1 MKSHEPKQELKHI
14 YLDKNNLYRYVMSKF
29 LPTSGFKDYDSNKY
43 SSKSPKGCVLYIKEK
58 KLSTYQLEF
67 SHLDNIPIGNH
78 KKLELYFF

>member
-1 MKSHEPKQELKHI
+1 
-14 YLDKNNLYRYVMSKF
+14 MSKF
-29 LPTSGFKDYDSNKY
+29 LPTSGFKWIAPKDYDSNKY
-43 SSKSPKGCVLYIKEK
+43 SSKSPKGCILCINEK